1 MKICFWGDISGA
13 LLGNTSGG
21 GELQIAVLAKALAKI
36 GHEVVIVDYNIDKEF
51 QTDDGIKVCP
61 VKNWN
66 KGVRFIRTFTHR
78 LPHLY
83 ATLRNQNA
91 DVYYCRI
98 RNFRHILAYWAARKV
113 KAKFILGIASDLD
126 ISSFMSRWKYYYSS
140 NSHKLWGSM
149 DGIMSE
155 IVYPWLLRNS
165 DSVFVQHEGQ
175 KQILLNKNI
184 ESFIFPNIIE
194 LDRIPNIEN
203 QLHTDFVYVGWLDRR
218 KGFPDFYEL
227 VNRTPNLK
235 YKVIGPPRDK
245 IGRILYEKLKSFKNV
260 ALLGEL
266 NHNDTLTHIANAK
279 ALISTSP
286 MEGFPNIYIE
296 AWTYGIPVLSL
307 NFDPGG
313 VIERENLG
321 TMAHGN
327 LEKIINAMAS
337 VKNTQEFTL
346 NSKSY
351 VERVHFLNENRLNQI
366 NCLFQ

>member
-1 MKICFWGDISGA
+1 M
-13 LLGNTSGG
+13 
-21 GELQIAVLAKALAKI
+21 
-36 GHEVVIVDYNIDKEF
+36 
-51 QTDDGIKVCP
+51 
-61 VKNWN
+61 
-66 KGVRFIRTFTHR
+66 
-78 LPHLY
+78 
-83 ATLRNQNA
+83 
-91 DVYYCRI
+91 
-98 RNFRHILAYWAARKV
+98 
-113 KAKFILGIASDLD
+113 
-126 ISSFMSRWKYYYSS
+126 
-140 NSHKLWGSM
+140 
-149 DGIMSE
+149 
-155 IVYPWLLRNS
+155 
-165 DSVFVQHEGQ
+165 
-175 KQILLNKNI
+175 
-184 ESFIFPNIIE
+184 
-194 LDRIPNIEN
+194 
-203 QLHTDFVYVGWLDRR
+203 
-218 KGFPDFYEL
+218 
-227 VNRTPNLK
+227 
-235 YKVIGPPRDK
+235 
-245 IGRILYEKLKSFKNV
+245 
-260 ALLGEL
+260 LGEL